1 MHLAKSLKITLMA
14 VAGIVAAATAVAFLY
29 RNELRWIP
37 ISSPDDRYIDA
48 FYERKFWPD
57 QTIRPT
63 RRILYNLRERGD
75 KSEASHIYEFEF
87 DCFHERSE
95 AKKGVWYFN
104 KFGQGDE
111 MRTVQKGLWN
121 VGGIAVGKAM
131 KEICAP
137 IMANPGRR
145 AAENVPPWNFPFSRF
160 LTCSQNTSADGRKHL
175 EAMRARLVPLAKK
188 DGAWTYKTEGQ
199 VSLHSQNFP
208 VSATLLGVCSR
219 DGESG
224 CGQASYTA
232 LHLNMKADDARNR
245 LRLLGNNW
253 GQDYTV
259 ELRDPES
266 QVTRRPVLV
275 ADPDDRQKSYL
286 YCDSGSL

>member
-1 MHLAKSLKITLMA
+1 MPLAKPLKITLIA
-14 VAGIVAAATAVAFLY
+14 VAGVVATVATVAFLY
-29 RNELRWIP
+29 RNELRWVP
-37 ISSPDDRYIDA
+37 INSPDDRYVDA

-63 RRILYNLRERGD
+63 RRILYNLKERGD
-75 KSEASHIYEFEF
+75 RSEASHIYEFEF

-104 KFGQGDE
+104 KFGQGE
-111 MRTVQKGLWN
+111 QMRTVQSGLWN
-121 VGGIAVGKAM
+121 AGGIAVGKAL

-137 IMANPGRR
+137 IVANPGRR
-145 AAENVPPWNFPFSRF
+145 AAENVPPWNFPFTRF
-160 LTCSQNTSADGRKHL
+160 LTCSQNTSPDARKHL
-175 EAMRARLVPLAKK
+175 EALHARLVPLAKS
-188 DGAWTYKTEGQ
+188 DSAWTYKTEGL

-208 VSATLLGVCSR
+208 VAATLLGVCSR
-219 DGESG
+219 DGDRA

-232 LHLNMKADDARNR
+232 LHLNMKVDDARIR
-245 LRLLGNNW
+245 LKLLGNHW

-259 ELRDPES
+259 EQRDPDT

-275 ADPDDRQKSYL
+275 VDPKDRQKSYL